1 MTNLKHEPEHHLSS
15 DCERVGM
22 PVVMCTKLTKAGRG
36 MNVEGDLQLI
46 PHIMR

>member
-1 MTNLKHEPEHHLSS
+1 
-15 DCERVGM
+15 M
-22 PVVMCTKLTKAGRG
+22 PVVMCTKLTEARRG